1 MRSSSIGLL
10 AAATALS
17 ALLGSSAAASADPT
31 VGIPPTGSVSPVTIN
46 TCGPILNNS
55 PGTQVAGIQLAQ
67 GSSGIRIE
75 FVNESTKTADLVN
88 FAIDSNGQQFV
99 IRDVGT
105 FSPGISIKHEFKNGY
120 GQAFVLPAFIA
131 PHVKCSVSSVKFT
144 DGTLWEPG
152 QATASAHAPPPPAAR
167 AAISAD
173 PPSVQINRTADSEL
187 FFVKSS
193 ERITAFKE
201 TDNCTGIASVYVAA
215 TGQSSATYTV
225 KPLATGQCTATI
237 TDEAGNTLAVPVAVR

>member
-1 MRSSSIGLL
+1 MRSSSICLVAPV
-10 AAATALS
+10 AALT

-152 QATASAHAPPPPAAR
+152 QATASAPAQLPPAAR